1 MTDSIDMTVAT
12 TTETKTVPTV
22 FFIPGAWHEPW
33 VFDNVRSILSARGF
47 ETEASSLA
55 TVGSPD
61 SSVGL
66 HVDAA
71 KIRSALTKLVDEG
84 KEVVLVAH
92 SYGGLVASNAV
103 DGLGI
108 TQRAASGLKGGI
120 IMILYLAA
128 FAVPA
133 GTDLVMNFGGYA
145 HWWNVSK
152 GFVTAMQPLEVFY
165 ADVESSLA
173 EKAIASLKP
182 MPLQMMKDISAYDP
196 RGTFEVG
203 YIFAEKDQALPIS
216 AQDAMF
222 SQFPAGSFSARLD
235 SSHSPFLSMPDTL
248 ADTIENATK
257 YVLAK
262 RSSE

>member
-1 MTDSIDMTVAT
+1 MEVAT
-12 TTETKTVPTV
+12 TTEKKTTPTV

-33 VFDNVRSILSARGF
+33 VFDSVRSILSARGF

-55 TVGSPD
+55 TIGSADP
-61 SSVGL
+61 SGGL

-71 KIRSALTKLVDEG
+71 KIRSALTGLVNEG

-92 SYGGLVASNAV
+92 SYGGIVASNSV

-108 TQRAASGLKGGI
+108 KQRATSGVKGGI

-128 FAVPA
+128 FAIPV
-133 GTDLVMNFGGYA
+133 GTNLLMNFGGSYA
-145 HWWNVSK
+145 AWWNIVK
-152 GFVTAMQPLEVFY
+152 DFFTPIEPLDVFY
-165 ADVESSLA
+165 DDVEASLA
-173 EKAIASLKP
+173 EKAVAALRP
-182 MPLQMMKDISAYDP
+182 MPLQIVKDISAYDP
-196 RGTFEVG
+196 RGTFEAG
-203 YIFAEKDQALPIS
+203 YIFARKDQALPIS
-216 AQDAMF
+216 TQNVMF
-222 SQFPAGSFSARLD
+222 SLFPAGSFSARLD
-235 SSHSPFLSMPDTL
+235 SSHSPFLSMPDAL